1 MTGRHRHRALR
12 AAVIGCGAIS
22 AEHLTYLGSA
32 PDVELVGVCDA
43 SAVSARFA
51 QERYGATAAY
61 TDATT
66 MLAEATPEVVHVLTP
81 PHTHVA
87 LAELC
92 LAAGTHVVCEKPMTA
107 TAADTSAL
115 LDRAAAAGR
124 ILVESRNLL
133 WNDPVMA
140 IDRLVA
146 DGRLGEIREVDVLM
160 SLDLTGGRFGD
171 VNLSGPGVVLPGGAV
186 HDFLPHLAYLFLHFA
201 GTGDA
206 TPALGRV
213 AGVLANASGNPRV
226 GYDRLDALVEGGG
239 CRGRLRVAS
248 DVKPDV
254 FRLAVRG
261 TKGSVETDLY
271 NPFLRIEGGANVG
284 KRSPIEQVLSGTRLA
299 VAGFTNF
306 RDKVLQHGT
315 YHGMPRMLDAV
326 YTAIATGAPSPITPA
341 QLRATAELVDRLVA
355 LGEPATGAT
364 S

>member
-22 AEHLTYLGSA
+22 AEHLTHLGAA

-43 SAVSARFA
+43 SAASARFA
-51 QERYGATAAY
+51 QERYGARAAF
-61 TDATT
+61 TDAAT
-66 MLAEATPEVVHVLTP
+66 MLAETTPDVVHVLTP
-81 PHTHVA
+81 PHTHIA
-87 LAELC
+87 LVEQC
-92 LAAGTHVVCEKPMTA
+92 LAAGAHVVCEKPMTA
-107 TAADTSAL
+107 TAADTAAL

-124 ILVESRNLL
+124 TLVESRNLL
-133 WNDPVMA
+133 WNDPILA
-140 IDRLVA
+140 IDGLVA
-146 DGRLGEIREVDVLM
+146 AGRLGEVREVDVLM

-201 GTGDA
+201 GEGA
-206 TPALGRV
+206 ALGRV

-226 GYDRLDALVEGGG
+226 GYDRLDALVEAGA

-248 DVKPDV
+248 DLKPDV
-254 FRLAVRG
+254 FRVAVRG
-261 TKGSVETDLY
+261 TKGGVETDLY
-271 NPFLRIEGGANVG
+271 NPFLRVEGGANVG
-284 KRSPIEQVLSGTRLA
+284 KRAPIEQVLSGTRLA

-326 YTAIATGAPSPITPA
+326 YTAIADGAAAPITPA
-341 QLRATAELVDRLVA
+341 QLIATAHLVDRLVA
-355 LGEPATGAT
+355 LGEPGDLDGVPA
-364 S
+364 